1 MKKEDLFE
9 ALGNIDEN
17 LTERAEKR
25 TENKKRNGTG
35 LRIALIA
42 ACFAAVVGVCAL
54 PHLKK
59 DTPKGS
65 DPINLKN
72 DVTIGTEVQSQSEQ
86 VTKPTGEN
94 QAHHG
99 VVDTYVALADVIVV
113 NHDDTA
119 NPGGLYLPADCVRR
133 EEYWQKRADDAEW
146 AQITAD
152 FEAEIGIP
160 FENFGTNLPNTW
172 ELSDFYGVTVRSY
185 KNPDHHLDEY
195 LLSDYGFSYSAAGD
209 TAAFVSVSAK
219 SNPFLTVYYNFEPFK
234 DAVSTINLLPMI
246 IAENNSL
253 YHASFKMG
261 DLSYYVA
268 FVECTEEQV
277 VDFLRGLTVISTNV
291 NRDIVEGVADVG
303 GSYAQAI
310 TADMLTD
317 QTEDIFCGAY
327 IDGAEYIV
335 LLTEVNDENIN
346 AVCNAFGIDKEKTH
360 FRQAKYTLSYLTD
373 IHETISE
380 MMMAHDTP
388 FIVSCG
394 VYEIENRV
402 VVGVLENATE
412 DEKKMISELDTIG
425 GAIEFEISQAIVT
438 YDLVEKVGA

>member
-25 TENKKRNGTG
+25 MENKKRNGTG
-35 LRIALIA
+35 LRVALIA
-42 ACFAAVVGVCAL
+42 ACFAAVVCVCAL

-59 DTPKGS
+59 DTPKEP

-86 VTKPTGEN
+86 VTKPTGEQ
-94 QAHHG
+94 QAYHG
-99 VVDTYVALADVIVV
+99 VVDTYVALSDVIVV
-113 NHDDTA
+113 NHDKTPHTGTL
-119 NPGGLYLPADCVRR
+119 NLPIDYIKR
-133 EEYWQKRADDAEW
+133 EEYSKMKLSGDAW
-146 AQITAD
+146 AQITKN
-152 FEAEIGIP
+152 FEDEIGISY
-160 FENFGTNLPNTW
+160 ETFGINLSEMW

-185 KNPDHHLDEY
+185 KNPDPNLDEY
-195 LLSDYGFSYSAAGD
+195 LLSDYGFSYSGTGD
-209 TAAFVSVSAK
+209 KAAFVSVSAK

-234 DAVSTINLLPMI
+234 DAVSTINLLPVI
-246 IAENNSL
+246 IVENNSV

-268 FVECTEEQV
+268 FVECTEDEV
-277 VDFLRGLTVISTNV
+277 VDFLRGLTTVSVSV
-291 NRDIVEGVADVG
+291 NDLPSDVG
-303 GSYAQAI
+303 AFYAQAI

-317 QTEDIFCGAY
+317 ETEDIFCGAY

-346 AVCNAFGIDKEKTH
+346 AVCNAFGIDKKNTV
-360 FRQAKYTLSYLTD
+360 FKQAKYTLSYLTD

-394 VYEIENRV
+394 VYEMENRV
-402 VVGVLENATE
+402 AVGVLETASE
-412 DEKKMISELDTIG
+412 DDKQMIRELDSIG
-425 GAIEFEISQAIVT
+425 GAIEFETSRAITT
-438 YDLVEKVGA
+438 YELVAKVGE

>member
-9 ALGNIDEN
+9 ALGDIDEN

-25 TENKKRNGTG
+25 MENKKRNGTG

-42 ACFAAVVGVCAL
+42 ACFAAVVGVCAVSFNQ
-54 PHLKK
+54 K
-59 DTPKGS
+59 DTANLP
-65 DPINLKN
+65 DPIAPKN
-72 DVTIGTEVQSQSEQ
+72 DATTGVEVQSEKEI
-86 VTKPTGEN
+86 KPTGEQ

-195 LLSDYGFSYSAAGD
+195 LLSDYGFSYSGTGD
-209 TAAFVSVSAK
+209 KAAFVSVSAK

-246 IAENNSL
+246 IVENNSL

-268 FVECTEEQV
+268 FVECTEDEV
-277 VDFLRGLTVISTNV
+277 VDFLRGLTTVSVSV
-291 NRDIVEGVADVG
+291 NDLPSDVG
-303 GSYAQAI
+303 EFYAQAI

-335 LLTEVNDENIN
+335 LLTEVNDENVD

-438 YDLVEKVGA
+438 YDLVEKVGN

>member
-9 ALGNIDEN
+9 ALGDIDEN

-25 TENKKRNGTG
+25 MENKKRNGTG

-59 DTPKGS
+59 DTPKGP
-65 DPINLKN
+65 DPIAPKN
-72 DVTIGTEVQSQSEQ
+72 DATTGVEVQSEKE
-86 VTKPTGEN
+86 TKPTGEQ

-99 VVDTYVALADVIVV
+99 VVDTYAALADVIVV
-113 NHDDTA
+113 NHDKTPHTGTL
-119 NPGGLYLPADCVRR
+119 NLPIDCIKR
-133 EEYWQKRADDAEW
+133 EEYWQKRADDAAW

-234 DAVSTINLLPMI
+234 DAVSTINSLPMI

-268 FVECTEEQV
+268 FVECTEDEV
-277 VDFLRGLTVISTNV
+277 VDFLRGLTTVSVSV
-291 NRDIVEGVADVG
+291 NDLPSDVG
-303 GSYAQAI
+303 AFYAQAI

-317 QTEDIFCGAY
+317 ETEDIFCGAY

-346 AVCNAFGIDKEKTH
+346 AVCNAFGIDKKNTV
-360 FRQAKYTLSYLTD
+360 FKQAKYTLSYLTD
-373 IHETISE
+373 IHETITE